1 MITSEG
7 GVGRGLEPITS
18 MGNVERKN
26 MGGNTVT
33 TYAPSYSFV
42 TSGRRAFIFNNH
54 TEIGHVDFSQNA
66 RKFSTLMW
74 HTNEMRWTVIH
85 GNTMKQVVSGLTE

>member
-1 MITSEG
+1 METIFDSPDFEKVYGFGLSYTEMNFKGKKVHMITSEG

-42 TSGRRAFIFNNH
+42 TS
-54 TEIGHVDFSQNA
+54 
-66 RKFSTLMW
+66 
-74 HTNEMRWTVIH
+74 
-85 GNTMKQVVSGLTE
+85 